1 MCGIGGVFNKSKDKS
16 VEPQI
21 LVNMAAIQ
29 SHRGPDGFG
38 YKLSDDASVGFCH
51 ARLSIID
58 LNENRARQPFV
69 GGAENH
75 ILMAH
80 NGEFYDF
87 QRIRADLVA
96 QGVSFSSKSD
106 SEILLRLYEKYG
118 IDESLSYLRGEFAF
132 SLFDAEQDCLYL
144 VRDRFGIKPQY
155 WIETD
160 DSLIFGSELKVLF
173 AHPSVERKFT
183 GEGLVHQLMQVM
195 VPGST
200 AFAGVKQ
207 VKPGYILKVKRV
219 NNKFQITEEK
229 FWDINFPKKN
239 TYERDKS
246 EKYFIENIRK
256 ELLRAVELRMV
267 ADVPVGC
274 YLSGGIDSCSILG
287 LASAISQ
294 KSVKA
299 FTIGFSDE
307 RYDETSIAK
316 EMAVATNADH
326 EILKINGDD
335 LYGNFEKV
343 LWFTERS
350 IYNTLAIAKYLMSK
364 RVNELDYKVV
374 MTGEGSDELFGG
386 YPAFRKDMYTYGVGI
401 SNSESENLKEN
412 LENSNDIFKGAML
425 ANEEI
430 SNKSFK
436 EFLGFTPSCLQPWLA
451 CETYAKSLVSS
462 KYKEITETYDPGAA
476 IFGELDIEQLEDRYA
491 IDQAQYVWMKTMLEG
506 QILTWGGDRVDMS
519 NSMEAR
525 PAFLDHHL
533 AEAAVAVPPELRI
546 KDNVEKY
553 VLREAMSGLLPES
566 LYKREKFPFMA
577 PPSHADKDNL
587 SSMQEIVNEFLSPER
602 IREFGILDETEVND
616 LLNKFFSSELD
627 ASEKVQL
634 DAIINHLLSVQILY
648 KIFIIEDIP
657 DKAQKMADNL
667 GWKV

>member
-1 MCGIGGVFNKSKDKS
+1 MCGIGGVFNKSKNKS

-183 GEGLVHQLMQVM
+183 GEGLVHQLMKVM

-207 VKPGYILKVKRV
+207 VKPGYIIKVKRV
-219 NNKFQITEEK
+219 NNKFQVTEEK

-246 EKYFIENIRK
+246 EKYFI
-256 ELLRAVELRMV
+256 
-267 ADVPVGC
+267 
-274 YLSGGIDSCSILG
+274 
-287 LASAISQ
+287 
-294 KSVKA
+294 
-299 FTIGFSDE
+299 
-307 RYDETSIAK
+307 
-316 EMAVATNADH
+316 
-326 EILKINGDD
+326 
-335 LYGNFEKV
+335 
-343 LWFTERS
+343 
-350 IYNTLAIAKYLMSK
+350 
-364 RVNELDYKVV
+364 
-374 MTGEGSDELFGG
+374 
-386 YPAFRKDMYTYGVGI
+386 
-401 SNSESENLKEN
+401 
-412 LENSNDIFKGAML
+412 
-425 ANEEI
+425 
-430 SNKSFK
+430 
-436 EFLGFTPSCLQPWLA
+436 
-451 CETYAKSLVSS
+451 
-462 KYKEITETYDPGAA
+462 
-476 IFGELDIEQLEDRYA
+476 
-491 IDQAQYVWMKTMLEG
+491 
-506 QILTWGGDRVDMS
+506 
-519 NSMEAR
+519 
-525 PAFLDHHL
+525 
-533 AEAAVAVPPELRI
+533 
-546 KDNVEKY
+546 
-553 VLREAMSGLLPES
+553 
-566 LYKREKFPFMA
+566 
-577 PPSHADKDNL
+577 
-587 SSMQEIVNEFLSPER
+587 
-602 IREFGILDETEVND
+602 
-616 LLNKFFSSELD
+616 
-627 ASEKVQL
+627 
-634 DAIINHLLSVQILY
+634 
-648 KIFIIEDIP
+648 
-657 DKAQKMADNL
+657 
-667 GWKV
+667 

>member
-1 MCGIGGVFNKSKDKS
+1 
-16 VEPQI
+16 
-21 LVNMAAIQ
+21 
-29 SHRGPDGFG
+29 
-38 YKLSDDASVGFCH
+38 
-51 ARLSIID
+51 
-58 LNENRARQPFV
+58 
-69 GGAENH
+69 
-75 ILMAH
+75 
-80 NGEFYDF
+80 
-87 QRIRADLVA
+87 
-96 QGVSFSSKSD
+96 
-106 SEILLRLYEKYG
+106 
-118 IDESLSYLRGEFAF
+118 
-132 SLFDAEQDCLYL
+132 
-144 VRDRFGIKPQY
+144 
-155 WIETD
+155 
-160 DSLIFGSELKVLF
+160 
-173 AHPSVERKFT
+173 
-183 GEGLVHQLMQVM
+183 
-195 VPGST
+195 
-200 AFAGVKQ
+200 
-207 VKPGYILKVKRV
+207 
-219 NNKFQITEEK
+219 
-229 FWDINFPKKN
+229 
-239 TYERDKS
+239 
-246 EKYFIENIRK
+246 
-256 ELLRAVELRMV
+256 
-267 ADVPVGC
+267 
-274 YLSGGIDSCSILG
+274 
-287 LASAISQ
+287 
-294 KSVKA
+294 
-299 FTIGFSDE
+299 
-307 RYDETSIAK
+307 
-316 EMAVATNADH
+316 MAVATNADH

-401 SNSESENLKEN
+401 SNAESENLKEN

-476 IFGELDIEQLEDRYA
+476 IFGELDLEQLENRYA

-602 IREFGILDETEVND
+602 IREFGILDETEVNN

>member
-1 MCGIGGVFNKSKDKS
+1 
-16 VEPQI
+16 
-21 LVNMAAIQ
+21 
-29 SHRGPDGFG
+29 
-38 YKLSDDASVGFCH
+38 
-51 ARLSIID
+51 
-58 LNENRARQPFV
+58 
-69 GGAENH
+69 
-75 ILMAH
+75 
-80 NGEFYDF
+80 
-87 QRIRADLVA
+87 
-96 QGVSFSSKSD
+96 
-106 SEILLRLYEKYG
+106 
-118 IDESLSYLRGEFAF
+118 
-132 SLFDAEQDCLYL
+132 
-144 VRDRFGIKPQY
+144 
-155 WIETD
+155 
-160 DSLIFGSELKVLF
+160 
-173 AHPSVERKFT
+173 
-183 GEGLVHQLMQVM
+183 
-195 VPGST
+195 
-200 AFAGVKQ
+200 
-207 VKPGYILKVKRV
+207 
-219 NNKFQITEEK
+219 
-229 FWDINFPKKN
+229 
-239 TYERDKS
+239 
-246 EKYFIENIRK
+246 
-256 ELLRAVELRMV
+256 
-267 ADVPVGC
+267 
-274 YLSGGIDSCSILG
+274 
-287 LASAISQ
+287 
-294 KSVKA
+294 
-299 FTIGFSDE
+299 
-307 RYDETSIAK
+307 
-316 EMAVATNADH
+316 
-326 EILKINGDD
+326 
-335 LYGNFEKV
+335 
-343 LWFTERS
+343 
-350 IYNTLAIAKYLMSK
+350 MSK
-364 RVNELDYKVV
+364 RVNERDYKVV

-401 SNSESENLKEN
+401 SNAESENLKEN

-462 KYKEITETYDPGAA
+462 KYKEITESNDPGAA
-476 IFGELDIEQLEDRYA
+476 IFGELDLEQLENRYA

-657 DKAQKMADNL
+657 NKAQKMADNL